1 MCNLFVSV
9 LILNKY
15 MIIERNEYLDQ
26 LLAKKW
32 NGKVKIITGIRRS
45 GKSFLLSTLFKN
57 KMIKEGVA
65 ADDFINIDLDRKSNI
80 KFRNPNVLYDYI
92 IERTKDFTRKFYVL
106 IDEIQLSYK
115 VKNSD
120 IDESLVAE
128 EDRLSTGRKAPPS
141 YMPFPKAKNSLW
153 LSQPSLL
160 ILCAVSVF
168 L

>member
-65 ADDFINIDLDRKSNI
+65 ADDFINIDLDRKSNME
-80 KFRNPNVLYDYI
+80 NPGGGDHV
-92 IERTKDFTRKFYVL
+92 TRVRLTPWPFL
-106 IDEIQLSYK
+106 GLTID
-115 VKNSD
+115 N
-120 IDESLVAE
+120 
-128 EDRLSTGRKAPPS
+128 
-141 YMPFPKAKNSLW
+141 
-153 LSQPSLL
+153 
-160 ILCAVSVF
+160 
-168 L
+168 